1 MEKASMFLARVQL
14 PEDSNYDQLHQAMK
28 EIDFLRFFNDNDN
41 HSREL
46 PQGTYLHPGIIG
58 IKEAFESVESVAK
71 NVNRNARV
79 VLVEAATD
87 RDFMFSDNL
96 PTFNKRNHS

>member
-1 MEKASMFLARVQL
+1 MFLARVQL
-14 PEDSNYDQLHQAMK
+14 PENSNYDQLHKAM
-28 EIDFLRFFNDNDN
+28 EEVHFLRFFDDSNN

-58 IKEAFESVESVAK
+58 IKEAFASVENVAK
-71 NVNRNARV
+71 NVNKNAMV
-79 VLVEAATD
+79 VLIEAATD